1 VAEYNPSCLFNL
13 TYGLYVV
20 TSCADGKGNGQIANT
35 DVLTKPVNDGDELH
49 LFYILGGG

>member
-1 VAEYNPSCLFNL
+1 MNKKALHTIS
-13 TYGLYVV
+13 YGLYIV
-20 TSCADGKGNGQIANT
+20 SSKKGERINGQIANT